1 MRRDDPLDHWLIHSD
16 YEIPTQR
23 LLELQAQTHTA
34 LEELTA
40 YLDHPPKRA
49 NLMDV
54 RLGMW
59 SNVGLAQTDLAH
71 AQDLYRR
78 VYVTGGTGNLYAQE
92 ELLNLIASTQDSST
106 IPFWLELLDLSR
118 PRDSFTMKRRTM
130 ALAALAF
137 LVIRAQHPAAVAALR
152 QATRHAHPDIRAL
165 AAHYLGRA
173 FLEPEHPLPSDVIA
187 DLNDIAVH
195 DTTCLPR
202 FQARSI
208 LRTAQQPVPFDN
220 PGGAY
225 AFKVMFKWAKRISRT
240 IELKSEQTLEDLHH
254 AIQQAIHWDSDHL
267 YSFFMNGER
276 WDERYA
282 FASPNEEDASAW
294 ADEAII
300 GELGLTL
307 KHKFLY
313 LFDYGDGHEFEIQV
327 VGIHPK
333 ADSGKYPRVVDSQ
346 EKSPE
351 QYPSSEE

>member
-1 MRRDDPLDHWLIHSD
+1 MRRNDPLDEWLIHSE
-16 YEIPTQR
+16 YGIPAKR
-23 LLELQAQTHTA
+23 LLKLQHETHTA

-59 SNVGLAQTDLAH
+59 NDTGLAQTDLAK

-78 VYVTGGTGNLYAQE
+78 VYVTGGTGNLHAQE
-92 ELLNLIASTQDSST
+92 ELLNLIGFTQDSAT

-130 ALAALAF
+130 ALAALAL
-137 LVIRAQHPAAVAALR
+137 LVIRAQDPAAVTALR
-152 QATRHAHPDIRAL
+152 QAARHAHPDIRAL
-165 AAHYLGRA
+165 AVYYLGRA
-173 FLEPEHPLPSDVIA
+173 FLESERPLPSDVVD
-187 DLNDIAVH
+187 DLNGIAVQ
-195 DTTCLPR
+195 DAACLPR
-202 FQARSI
+202 FQARWI
-208 LRTAQQPVPFDN
+208 LRTTQQPVPFDN
-220 PGGAY
+220 PGGVY
-225 AFKVMFKWAKRISRT
+225 AFQVMFKGSKRLSRT
-240 IELKSEQTLEDLHH
+240 LELQSEQTLEDLHH

-282 FASPNEEDASAW
+282 FASPKEQDASAW
-294 ADEAII
+294 TDETII

-313 LFDYGDGHEFEIQV
+313 LFD
-327 VGIHPK
+327 
-333 ADSGKYPRVVDSQ
+333 
-346 EKSPE
+346 
-351 QYPSSEE
+351 